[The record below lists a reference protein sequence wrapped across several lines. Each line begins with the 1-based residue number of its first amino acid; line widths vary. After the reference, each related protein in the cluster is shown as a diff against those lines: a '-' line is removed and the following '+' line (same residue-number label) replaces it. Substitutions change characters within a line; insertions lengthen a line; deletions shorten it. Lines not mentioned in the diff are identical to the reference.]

1 MKEQTVDYILN
12 IQRGIAGEDRD
23 TRIQKY
29 VVPHDKYQNVLEAL
43 IHIYENEDSTLAFRM
58 GCRYKT
64 CGLCAMDINGIARMA
79 CLTKLSN
86 DMTVKPLRNLPV
98 IRDLVI
104 DRRPFFLKLREYRIF
119 IPHRD
124 IRGLEQLRIPG
135 EYRQL
140 AKCRECLCCVSNY
153 DAYKFGKSDFESPY
167 IFVKIAQAHYDPRN
181 LIDRKEQAK
190 KLGVERYRQGA
201 KIPCPFGVPIF
212 ETAIAPFLGM

>member
-1 MKEQTVDYILN
+1 
-12 IQRGIAGEDRD
+12 
-23 TRIQKY
+23 
-29 VVPHDKYQNVLEAL
+29 
-43 IHIYENEDSTLAFRM
+43 
-58 GCRYKT
+58 
-64 CGLCAMDINGIARMA
+64 MDINGIARMA

>member
-1 MKEQTVDYILN
+1 VDYILN
-12 IQRGIAGEDRD
+12 IQRGIPGKDQD
-23 TRIQKY
+23 TKIQKY

-64 CGLCAMDINGIARMA
+64 CGLCAMDINGTARMA

-124 IRGLEQLRIPG
+124 IRGLEQLRIP
-135 EYRQL
+135 EDYRQL

-153 DAYKFGKSDFESPY
+153 GAYKFGKSDFESPY

-181 LIDRKEQAK
+181 LINRKEQAK

>member
-1 MKEQTVDYILN
+1 VDYILN
-12 IQRGIAGEDRD
+12 IQRGIPGKDQD
-23 TRIQKY
+23 TKIQKY
-29 VVPHDKYQNVLEAL
+29 VVPHDKYQNVLEVL

-64 CGLCAMDINGIARMA
+64 CGLCAMDINGTARMA

-124 IRGLEQLRIPG
+124 IRGLEQLRIP
-135 EYRQL
+135 EDYRQL
-140 AKCRECLCCVSNY
+140 AKCRECLCCVSNNDVYEY
-153 DAYKFGKSDFESPY
+153 DKSDFESPY

-181 LIDRKEQAK
+181 LINRKEQAK
-190 KLGVERYRQGA
+190 KLGVERYRQSA
-201 KIPCPFGVPIF
+201 KIHCPFGVPIF

>member
-1 MKEQTVDYILN
+1 MVP
-12 IQRGIAGEDRD
+12 RG
-23 TRIQKY
+23 
-29 VVPHDKYQNVLEAL
+29 KYQNVLEAL

-64 CGLCAMDINGIARMA
+64 CGLCAMDINGTARLA
-79 CLTKLSN
+79 CLTKLS
-86 DMTVKPLRNLPV
+86 DEMTVKPLRGLPV

-104 DRRPFFLKLREYRIF
+104 DRRPFFQKLRQYRIF

-124 IRGLEQLRIPG
+124 LSEPEQLQIPE

-153 DAYKFGKSDFESPY
+153 DAYEFGKANFESPY

-190 KLGVERYRQGA
+190 NLGVERYPQDA

-212 ETAIAPFLGM
+212 ETAIDPFLGG

>member
-1 MKEQTVDYILN
+1 MDYILN
-12 IQRGIAGEDRD
+12 IQRGIPGKDQD
-23 TRIQKY
+23 TKIQKY

-64 CGLCAMDINGIARMA
+64 CGLCAMDINGTARMA

-124 IRGLEQLRIPG
+124 IRGLEQLRIP
-135 EYRQL
+135 EDYRQL

-153 DAYKFGKSDFESPY
+153 GAYKFGKSDFESPY

-181 LIDRKEQAK
+181 LINRKEQAK